1 METRKSASNGMSL
14 LSFVAS
20 ASLLAS
26 ALVAFQPEPA
36 QAQAE
41 PIRVGLVTPM
51 AGANARFGGFALRG
65 MQLAVKEINE
75 AGGVNGQM
83 LELSYADSQ
92 CAPVEGVSA
101 TRRLIESNGVNF
113 ILGDVCSSVTLAMQ
127 PIVEDSGVLLLN
139 AASSNPQITY
149 GAGVGGFEWTFRNYI
164 TDEIRARAVQQFA
177 YEDRGY
183 TKFAVLSVDSDFG
196 RGAVNFARKY
206 LTEFNGEILSED
218 YYKEGEVDFRSVL
231 TKIRNSDAEA
241 IIMYGLGD
249 TTPVVGRQMIELGM
263 AGKIPLIGDGEFNA
277 STTLRAAGPA
287 MEGAIQAIFW
297 LPTLDTERSLDF
309 VERYKAEYG
318 GEEPNNHAYSHWE
331 STYLLAAA
339 IEDAGS
345 ADPEAVRGAM
355 QEITYESAVGT
366 VNFDD
371 HHQAKLPM
379 VLLEIVD
386 GKIEVVGNVQGDIIY
401 PDSN

>member
-1 METRKSASNGMSL
+1 MAICGPVSGRGALTRVARGALL
-14 LSFVAS
+14 LS
-20 ASLLAS
+20 
-26 ALVAFQPEPA
+26 ALMAAHPA
-36 QAQAE
+36 MVQAQSE
-41 PIRVGLVTPM
+41 PIKVGLVTPM

-65 MQLAVKEINE
+65 MELAIKEINA

-101 TRRLIESNGVNF
+101 TRRLIESSGVDF

-127 PIVEDSGVLLLN
+127 PIVEEAGVLLLN

-206 LTEFNGEILSED
+206 LEEFNGEILSED

-231 TKIRNSDAEA
+231 TKIRSSDAEA

-277 STTLRAAGPA
+277 STTLNAAGPA

-297 LPTLDTERSLDF
+297 LPTLDAERSLDF
-309 VERYKAEYG
+309 VARYKAEYG

-331 STYLLAAA
+331 STYLLAAT
-339 IEDAGS
+339 IEAAGS
-345 ADPEAVRGAM
+345 AEPGAVRDAM
-355 QEITYESAVGT
+355 TRITYESAVGP
-366 VNFDD
+366 VSFDD
-371 HHQAKLPM
+371 HNQAKLPTI
-379 VLLEIVD
+379 LLEIVD
-386 GKIEVVGNVQGDIIY
+386 GRIEVVGNVQGDIIY
-401 PDSN
+401 PSSN